1 MFFDGLCEPKNP
13 GGVATY
19 GFVLYKDNVHLHS
32 EYGLAAEPCGDN
44 ATNNVAEYTGMLK
57 GLEWLVDKK
66 LKEDL
71 EVFGDSQL
79 VIQQMNGKYKLRAA
93 KLRPLYSRAKEL
105 SSQFVSITFRWVRR
119 EDNREADR
127 LSREAYK
134 DYRRQV
140 KLNG

>member
-1 MFFDGLCEPKNP
+1 MFFDGLCEPRNP

-19 GFVLYKDNVHLHS
+19 GFVLYKDNVYLHS
-32 EYGLAAEPCGDN
+32 EYGLAAEPWGDN

-57 GLEWLVDKK
+57 GLEWLVDKN

-93 KLRPLYSRAKEL
+93 KLRPLHSRAKEL
-105 SSQFVSITFRWVRR
+105 SSQFTSITFRWVQR

-127 LSREAYK
+127 LCREAYK
-134 DYRRQV
+134 NYRQQV
-140 KLNG
+140 KPTG